1 MFGNPILYGAMRV
14 SDLVLSFILG
24 SKGLEILKRDT
35 NLNTL
40 CLFQFHFQSLFK
52 NISQYQMPVSCVL
65 HESKYTWHFICPA
78 HIIWDCGKEFKTG
91 REASAKAPNAW
102 SLWLLLHA
110 SKALLLSLFFQTSEL
125 YVKYPPNWGYMA
137 QVSAKLETKWEVRMK
152 TVDRKKR
159 GDQISFLT

>member
-1 MFGNPILYGAMRV
+1 
-14 SDLVLSFILG
+14 
-24 SKGLEILKRDT
+24 
-35 NLNTL
+35 
-40 CLFQFHFQSLFK
+40 
-52 NISQYQMPVSCVL
+52 
-65 HESKYTWHFICPA
+65 
-78 HIIWDCGKEFKTG
+78 
-91 REASAKAPNAW
+91 
-102 SLWLLLHA
+102 LHA